1 MVQSMS
7 ISNSIAPHLP
17 YLRRFARAMSGN
29 QELGDAYVVATLEAI
44 VADPSLISQDQSPRL
59 ALFQSFLRTWQS
71 TDVHVPTGA
80 ADEQRS
86 AAEKNLEALTPIARQ
101 AFLLMS
107 VEGFSPAD
115 VGIILNKSRDEV
127 SQLVDTIGREIAR
140 QVATDILV
148 IEDEPL
154 IAMDLKDVV
163 EKLGH
168 RVTGS
173 ARTHREAVAAFSA
186 HRPGLILADIQLA
199 DGSSGLN
206 AVNEI
211 LTTFD
216 IPVIFITAFPER
228 LLTGERPEP
237 TFLITKPFDPGMVKA
252 VVSQALFFASSARL
266 KRKSGETQAVPQE
279 Q

>member
-1 MVQSMS
+1 MCGS
-7 ISNSIAPHLP
+7 
-17 YLRRFARAMSGN
+17 
-29 QELGDAYVVATLEAI
+29 QEQGDAYVVATLEAI
-44 VADPSLISQDQSPRL
+44 VADPSLIPQDRPPRL
-59 ALFQSFLRTWQS
+59 ALFQAFAKTWQ
-71 TDVHVPTGA
+71 A
-80 ADEQRS
+80 ADIAGPAGDASKSPS
-86 AAEKNLEALTPIARQ
+86 AAERNLGALTPVARQ

-107 VEGFSPAD
+107 VEGFSTAD
-115 VGIILNKSRDEV
+115 VGVILDKSRGEV
-127 SQLVDTIGREIAR
+127 DHLVDMIGREIAR

-163 EKLGH
+163 ERLGH

-173 ARTHREAVAAFSA
+173 ARTHREAVAAFAA

-211 LTTFD
+211 LSTFD

-252 VVSQALFFASSARL
+252 VVSQALFFESNARL
-266 KRKSGETQAVPQE
+266 MRTSGGPQAVQ
-279 Q
+279 QDR

>member
-1 MVQSMS
+1 MC
-7 ISNSIAPHLP
+7 
-17 YLRRFARAMSGN
+17 GN
-29 QELGDAYVVATLEAI
+29 QEHGDAYVVATLEAI
-44 VADPSLISQDQSPRL
+44 VADPSLIPQDRPPRL
-59 ALFQSFLRTWQS
+59 ALFQSFLKTWQS
-71 TDVHVPTGA
+71 TDIGVPDAGA
-80 ADEQRS
+80 SETRS
-86 AAEKNLEALTPIARQ
+86 AAENNLRALTPIARQ

-115 VGIILNKSRDEV
+115 VGFILNKTREEV
-127 SQLVDTIGREIAR
+127 DQLVDTIGREIAR

-173 ARTHREAVAAFSA
+173 ARTHREAVAAFAA

-252 VVSQALFFASSARL
+252 VVSQALFFESKARL
-266 KRKSGETQAVPQE
+266 KRTSGGPRPVRQE
-279 Q
+279 R

>member
-1 MVQSMS
+1 
-7 ISNSIAPHLP
+7 
-17 YLRRFARAMSGN
+17 MSGD
-29 QELGDAYVVATLEAI
+29 QELGDAQVVATLEAI
-44 VADPSLISQDQSPRL
+44 VAEPGLISQDMSPRL
-59 ALFQSFLRTWQS
+59 ALFQAFLRTWQS
-71 TDVHVPTGA
+71 PVVNLPASGA
-80 ADEQRS
+80 PDMRS
-86 AAEKNLEALTPIARQ
+86 AADKNLEALSPVARQ

-107 VEGFSPAD
+107 VEGFSQAD
-115 VGIILNKSRDEV
+115 VAIILNKGRDEV
-127 SQLVDTIGREIAR
+127 AHLVDMIGREIAR

-163 EKLGH
+163 ENLGH

-211 LTTFD
+211 LTAFD

-252 VVSQALFFASSARL
+252 VVSQALFFESNARL
-266 KRKSGETQAVPQE
+266 KRNRGGPQAVA
-279 Q
+279 

>member
-1 MVQSMS
+1 
-7 ISNSIAPHLP
+7 
-17 YLRRFARAMSGN
+17 MSGT
-29 QELGDAYVVATLEAI
+29 QEAGDAYVVATLEAI
-44 VADPSLISQDQSPRL
+44 VADPSLIPQDLSPRL
-59 ALFQSFLRTWQS
+59 ALFRTFLKTWQS
-71 TDVHVPTGA
+71 ADVNIPADAVAGA
-80 ADEQRS
+80 ERS
-86 AAEKNLEALTPIARQ
+86 AAEKNLEALTPVARQ

-107 VEGFSPAD
+107 VEGFSPGEVAN
-115 VGIILNKSRDEV
+115 ILNKSTQEV
-127 SQLVDTIGREIAR
+127 AHLVDTIGREIAR

-154 IAMDLKDVV
+154 IAMDLKEVV

-173 ARTHREAVAAFSA
+173 ARTHREAVQAFAA

-211 LTTFD
+211 LTSFD

-252 VVSQALFFASSARL
+252 VVSQALFFQSNARL
-266 KRKSGETQAVPQE
+266 KRAEAR
-279 Q
+279 